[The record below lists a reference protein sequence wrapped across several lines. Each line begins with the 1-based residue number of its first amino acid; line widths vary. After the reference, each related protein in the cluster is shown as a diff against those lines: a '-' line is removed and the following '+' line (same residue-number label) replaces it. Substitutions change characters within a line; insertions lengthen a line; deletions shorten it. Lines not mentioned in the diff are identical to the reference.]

1 MVKEESP
8 RTISLDKCSSPDKSF
23 LSKQVYVEDKIK
35 RQINSENRFN
45 SPKFINSPSIK
56 TPTNVTFGI
65 KEFFNNSSDKQ
76 KIK

>member
-35 RQINSENRFN
+35 R
-45 SPKFINSPSIK
+45 
-56 TPTNVTFGI
+56 
-65 KEFFNNSSDKQ
+65 
-76 KIK
+76 